1 MNPIESI
8 LSEIL
13 NLGPRAESIIFQ
25 TLEERKALNGYITDV
40 TDEIKENRFSMGKC
54 CPHWN

>member
-25 TLEERKALNGYITDV
+25 ALEERKALNGYITDV

-54 CPHWN
+54 